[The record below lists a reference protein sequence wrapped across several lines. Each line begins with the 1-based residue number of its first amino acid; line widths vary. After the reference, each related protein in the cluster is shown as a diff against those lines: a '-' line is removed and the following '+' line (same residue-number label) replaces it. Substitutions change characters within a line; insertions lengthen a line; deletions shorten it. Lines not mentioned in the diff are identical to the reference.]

1 MWKEMADCMF
11 LVFRLVVSNPFG
23 LGIPAMKDTWG
34 GGDRERERSVY
45 NYAMYEYEYIT
56 TTV

>member
-1 MWKEMADCMF
+1 MADCMF